1 MGEKQI
7 WIGHYSSSHKIL
19 LVGEGDFSFSACLA
33 RAFRSATN
41 MVATTLESED
51 TLLKEHWSSEAHVDE
66 LQRRGCKVLHEVDV
80 YDMDQHPTL
89 MFKKF
94 DMIVFNFPHAGHDY
108 WLCERDNE
116 LIRHRGLLEAF
127 FRSASGM
134 LGEGG
139 EIHVSHREGYPY
151 DKWKLKE
158 LAKKA
163 GLVLKEKVWF
173 EKSDYPG
180 YHQKR
185 GGGIE
190 SNKTFPLKEC
200 YTFKFSL
207 KHETSVLDSEEATSK
222 LQRKLE
228 ELHLP
233 QHKTFIPPNHI
244 HVPESERFKLTFGS
258 FGAADFV
265 SGPETDKSSHIMSG
279 CGFRVS
285 ISNRVRKAIQDSKE
299 ITGNHSEEEIY
310 AMLKRCYMDPNE
322 TAQKLLYQDP
332 FHEVKGKRDKRKEKL
347 NNIESAESPWRSGMQ
362 GREDA
367 GDGGNSAPRF
377 APSLPISRKTKNKQ
391 RSLVTSSGPI
401 IVDGPTNV
409 ADGWSPVVLPS
420 HLSGWDLCTSA
431 DGWSDVHPS
440 HLSDGWSDVHA
451 PPLATGWEL

>member
-1 MGEKQI
+1 MGEKQR

-41 MVATTLESED
+41 MVATTFESED

-66 LQRRGCKVLHEVDV
+66 LQRRGCLVLHEVDA

-89 MFKKF
+89 MFMKF
-94 DMIVFNFPHAGHDY
+94 DIIVFNFPHAGHDY

-116 LIRHRGLLEAF
+116 LIRRHRGLLEAF

-139 EIHVSHREGYPY
+139 EIHVSHRDGYPY
-151 DKWKLKE
+151 DNWKLKK

-207 KHETSVLDSEEATSK
+207 KQEAS
-222 LQRKLE
+222 R
-228 ELHLP
+228 EL
-233 QHKTFIPPNHI
+233 
-244 HVPESERFKLTFGS
+244 VPEVP
-258 FGAADFV
+258 ADFV
-265 SGPETDKSSHIMSG
+265 KMSG
-279 CGFRVS
+279 CEFRVS
-285 ISNRVRKAIQDSKE
+285 ISNSVRKTIQDIKE
-299 ITGNHSEEEIY
+299 ITGSHSEEEIY

-322 TAQKLLYQDP
+322 TAQKLPLQDP
-332 FHEVKGKRDKRKEKL
+332 FHEVKRKRDKRKENL
-347 NNIESAESPWRSGMQ
+347 NNIESAESPWRPGMQ
-362 GREDA
+362 GREGKSGWVNFSPRYMSHDA
-367 GDGGNSAPRF
+367 GDGRNSAPRVASSF
-377 APSLPISRKTKNKQ
+377 PISRKTKNKQ
-391 RSLVTSSGPI
+391 RSLVTSSRPI

-409 ADGWSPVVLPS
+409 ADHYKKKPF
-420 HLSGWDLCTSA
+420 
-431 DGWSDVHPS
+431 
-440 HLSDGWSDVHA
+440 
-451 PPLATGWEL
+451 

>member
-1 MGEKQI
+1 
-7 WIGHYSSSHKIL
+7 
-19 LVGEGDFSFSACLA
+19 
-33 RAFRSATN
+33 
-41 MVATTLESED
+41 MVATTFESED

-66 LQRRGCKVLHEVDV
+66 LQRRGCLVLHEVDA

-89 MFKKF
+89 MFMKF
-94 DMIVFNFPHAGHDY
+94 DIIVFNFPHAGHDY

-116 LIRHRGLLEAF
+116 LIRRHRGLLEAF

-139 EIHVSHREGYPY
+139 EIHVSHRDDYPY
-151 DKWKLKE
+151 HKWKLKK

-163 GLVLKEKVWF
+163 SLVLKEKVWF

-207 KHETSVLDSEEATSK
+207 KQEAS
-222 LQRKLE
+222 R
-228 ELHLP
+228 EL
-233 QHKTFIPPNHI
+233 
-244 HVPESERFKLTFGS
+244 VPEVP
-258 FGAADFV
+258 ADFV
-265 SGPETDKSSHIMSG
+265 KEMSG

-285 ISNRVRKAIQDSKE
+285 ISNRVRKTIQDVKE

-322 TAQKLLYQDP
+322 TAQKLLLQDP
-332 FHEVKGKRDKRKEKL
+332 FHEVKAKRDKRKENLK
-347 NNIESAESPWRSGMQ
+347 NIESDESLWRPRMQ

-367 GDGGNSAPRF
+367 GDGRNSAPRVASSF
-377 APSLPISRKTKNKQ
+377 PISRKTKNKQ
-391 RSLVTSSGPI
+391 RSLVTSSRPI

-409 ADGWSPVVLPS
+409 ADGWSY
-420 HLSGWDLCTSA
+420 
-431 DGWSDVHPS
+431 DVHPS
-440 HLSDGWSDVHA
+440 HLSGWELCPSPDGWSDVHA
-451 PPLATGWEL
+451 PPLSTGWE

>member
-1 MGEKQI
+1 
-7 WIGHYSSSHKIL
+7 
-19 LVGEGDFSFSACLA
+19 
-33 RAFRSATN
+33 

-66 LQRRGCKVLHEVDV
+66 LQRRGCLVLHEVDV

-89 MFKKF
+89 MFMKF
-94 DMIVFNFPHAGHDY
+94 DIIVFNFPHAGHDY
-108 WLCERDNE
+108 WLCERNNE
-116 LIRHRGLLEAF
+116 LIRRHRGLLEAF

-139 EIHVSHREGYPY
+139 EIHVSHRDDYPY

-233 QHKTFIPPNHI
+233 QHKTLIRPNHI
-244 HVPESERFKLTFGS
+244 HVPESEEPTFTFGS

-285 ISNRVRKAIQDSKE
+285 ISNSVRKTIQDIKE

-332 FHEVKGKRDKRKEKL
+332 FHEVKGKRDKRKENL
-347 NNIESAESPWRSGMQ
+347 NNIESAESPWRPGMQ

-367 GDGGNSAPRF
+367 GDGGNSAPRV

-391 RSLVTSSGPI
+391 RSLVTSSRPI

-431 DGWSDVHPS
+431 DGWSDVRPSHLSNGWSDVHPSHLSDEWYDVHPS

-451 PPLATGWEL
+451 PPLPTGWE

>member
-1 MGEKQI
+1 M
-7 WIGHYSSSHKIL
+7 GHYSSSHKIL

-89 MFKKF
+89 MFMKF

-139 EIHVSHREGYPY
+139 EIHVSHREDYPY

-185 GGGIE
+185 GGGIK

-285 ISNRVRKAIQDSKE
+285 ISNRVRKTIQDIKE

-310 AMLKRCYMDPNE
+310 EMLKRCYMDPNE

-332 FHEVKGKRDKRKEKL
+332 FHEVKGKRDKEKSCLFQKL

-367 GDGGNSAPRF
+367 GDGGNSASRV
-377 APSLPISRKTKNKQ
+377 PSLPISRKTKNKQ
-391 RSLVTSSGPI
+391 RSLVTSSRPI

-440 HLSDGWSDVHA
+440 HLYDGWSDVHA
-451 PPLATGWEL
+451 TG

>member
-1 MGEKQI
+1 MGEKQR

-41 MVATTLESED
+41 MVATTFESED
-51 TLLKEHWSSEAHVDE
+51 TLFKEHWSSEAHVDE
-66 LQRRGCKVLHEVDV
+66 LQRRGCLVLHEVDA

-89 MFKKF
+89 MFMKF
-94 DMIVFNFPHAGHDY
+94 DIIVFNFPHAGHDY

-139 EIHVSHREGYPY
+139 EIHVSHRDDYPY
-151 DKWKLKE
+151 RKWKLKK

-190 SNKTFPLKEC
+190 SNKTFPLIEC

-207 KHETSVLDSEEATSK
+207 KHETGVLDSEEATSK

-228 ELHLP
+228 ELRLP
-233 QHKTFIPPNHI
+233 QHKTFILSNHI
-244 HVPESERFKLTFGS
+244 HVPVSERIKLTFGS

-279 CGFRVS
+279 CEFRVS
-285 ISNRVRKAIQDSKE
+285 ISNSVRKTIQDIKE
-299 ITGNHSEEEIY
+299 ITGSHSEEEIY
-310 AMLKRCYMDPNE
+310 AMLKRCHMDPNE
-322 TAQKLLYQDP
+322 TAQKLLLQDP
-332 FHEVKGKRDKRKEKL
+332 FHEVKRKRDKRKKNL
-347 NNIESAESPWRSGMQ
+347 NNRESAESPWRPGMQ

-367 GDGGNSAPRF
+367 GDGRNSAPRV
-377 APSLPISRKTKNKQ
+377 APSFPVSRKTKNKQ
-391 RSLVTSSGPI
+391 RSLVTSPPMWL
-401 IVDGPTNV
+401 VDGPPNV
-409 ADGWSPVVLPS
+409 ADGWSY
-420 HLSGWDLCTSA
+420 
-431 DGWSDVHPS
+431 DVHPS

-451 PPLATGWEL
+451 PPLSTGWE